1 MLNKLL
7 IAFLLCGSL
16 CVSPNPA
23 LAQVG
28 FPRGFNIGPSK
39 AAIIGAIVGAAV
51 VIGIVVYVVI
61 PKQKTI
67 EGCVLSEENGLRLTN
82 SKGDRTYI
90 LQTSKI
96 ELQPGRRLAL
106 KGKKA
111 KGKSG
116 AHEFSVRKLVKD
128 EGACTEPPPGAAP
141 GPS

>member
-7 IAFLLCGSL
+7 IGLLLCASL
-16 CVSPNPA
+16 CLTSSLA
-23 LAQVG
+23 LAQDLSG
-28 FPRGFNIGPSK
+28 FKVGPSK
-39 AAIIGAIVGAAV
+39 GEVIAAIVGAAA

-67 EGCVLSEENGLRLTN
+67 EGCVLSGEDGLRLTN

-90 LQTSKI
+90 LRTNKI
-96 ELQPGRRLAL
+96 ELQPGRRVAL

-116 AHEFSVRKLVKD
+116 AHEFGVRKLVKD
-128 EGACTEPPPGAAP
+128 EGACTEPSPTAAP